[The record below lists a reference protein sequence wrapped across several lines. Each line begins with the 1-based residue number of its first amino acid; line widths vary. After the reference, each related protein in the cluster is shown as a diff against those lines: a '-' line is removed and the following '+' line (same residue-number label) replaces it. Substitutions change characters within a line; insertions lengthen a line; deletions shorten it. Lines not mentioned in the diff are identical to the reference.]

1 MESFLIYVS
10 PVSPVFRFIESM
22 FPDFTTYD
30 LWLNCAVRKCF
41 VIIELFVCMAHIH
54 FDSFVPYLSHVACKL
69 LQIVSTEQ
77 QTQQT
82 IIFPLAFVSMDFL
95 FTANETEKCLFCIWF
110 SVPSS
115 RLSHPLYYCYFVHR
129 CVYYYN
135 KSRRR
140 RRRRCACVPVH
151 SLRLYGIQHSFNLLF
166 GGNIRSY
173 FLFFWFSL
181 HSIRVLTY
189 NETKNTFSAKR
200 RSVNDSIQFEFY
212 L

>member
-1 MESFLIYVS
+1 
-10 PVSPVFRFIESM
+10 
-22 FPDFTTYD
+22 
-30 LWLNCAVRKCF
+30 
-41 VIIELFVCMAHIH
+41 MAHIH
-54 FDSFVPYLSHVACKL
+54 FDSLVHYLSHVACKL

-140 RRRRCACVPVH
+140 RRCACVPVH

-173 FLFFWFSL
+173 FLFFLVFTPFNTSADIQWNQKHIFSQTTLCKWFYSVWVLLVNWL
-181 HSIRVLTY
+181 HS
-189 NETKNTFSAKR
+189 K
-200 RSVNDSIQFEFY
+200 
-212 L
+212 